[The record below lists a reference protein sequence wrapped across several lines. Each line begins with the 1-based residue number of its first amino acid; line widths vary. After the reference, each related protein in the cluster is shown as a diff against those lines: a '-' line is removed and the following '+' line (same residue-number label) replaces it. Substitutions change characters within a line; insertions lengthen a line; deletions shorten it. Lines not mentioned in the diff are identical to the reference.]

1 MRHTDDFPTRRP
13 SGQEFA
19 IPVEERRN
27 SSLLWLILATVATLM
42 LMVMPFAAVI
52 TFPIRMFV
60 TFIHEGSHALAAL
73 LSGYHVIR
81 MTIHWD
87 GSGLTLTAGQNW
99 FIASAGYLGTMLFGV
114 FLLYQAQRR
123 DRVSLLLVG
132 SGMLVL
138 LLTILFVNGQAS
150 WLMVLPLAL
159 AGALLLGGLRTTLPM
174 IARWGMLGAG
184 GLLVLLLAAVC
195 VLTGTLYSWLA
206 GLSIGIS
213 LIALGLLTKPAVGQF
228 IVNFLAVQCC
238 LDALSDLK
246 TLFFLSAFTNVQSD
260 AANMARMTGVPA
272 TIWATLWLA
281 SGALLLGVTLWMI
294 FQSPKRQSGI
304 ASAARGRS

>member
-1 MRHTDDFPTRRP
+1 MRHTDDFPNRQPFRAAQ
-13 SGQEFA
+13 SA
-19 IPVEERRN
+19 VIPVENNRN
-27 SSLLWLILATVATLM
+27 SSLMWLILATVATLM
-42 LMVMPFAAVI
+42 LMVVPFASVI

-99 FIASAGYLGTMLFGV
+99 FVASAGYLGTMLFGV
-114 FLLYQAQRR
+114 LLLYHAQRR

-132 SGMLVL
+132 SGVLVL

-159 AGALLLGGLRTTLPM
+159 ASMLLLGGLRMNLPM
-174 IARWGMLGAG
+174 MARWGMLGAG
-184 GLLVLLLAAVC
+184 GVLILLLS
-195 VLTGTLYSWLA
+195 VLCIATGTLYSWVA
-206 GLSIGIS
+206 GLSIGVS
-213 LIALGLLTKPAVGQF
+213 LIALGVLTKPAIGQF

-260 AANMARMTGVPA
+260 AANMARMTGIPA
-272 TIWATLWLA
+272 TIWAILWLV
-281 SGALLLGVTLWMI
+281 SGVLLLGVTLWMI
-294 FQSPKRQSGI
+294 FWRAPNRNV
-304 ASAARGRS
+304 ASAAR